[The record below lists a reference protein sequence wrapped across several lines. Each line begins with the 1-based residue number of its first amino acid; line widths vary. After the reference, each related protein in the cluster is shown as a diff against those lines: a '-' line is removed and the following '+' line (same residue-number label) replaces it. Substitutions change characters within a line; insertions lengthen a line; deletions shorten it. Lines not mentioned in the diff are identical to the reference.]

1 MKKVSEAGLLSMN
14 FRLKNPLTHL
24 LQNLLLKVKNPK
36 QQQNKIMRRRSV
48 LCCCFMARDAI
59 FFFKFKSSNV
69 VALGQILKCWIDV
82 ALVFLFHDALKGG
95 NNIEIVNR

>member
-1 MKKVSEAGLLSMN
+1 M
-14 FRLKNPLTHL
+14 
-24 LQNLLLKVKNPK
+24 LLLYGKRCN
-36 QQQNKIMRRRSV
+36 
-48 LCCCFMARDAI
+48 I

>member
-1 MKKVSEAGLLSMN
+1 MFCVVALWQEM
-14 FRLKNPLTHL
+14 
-24 LQNLLLKVKNPK
+24 QY
-36 QQQNKIMRRRSV
+36 
-48 LCCCFMARDAI
+48 

>member
-1 MKKVSEAGLLSMN
+1 MFCVVALWQEV
-14 FRLKNPLTHL
+14 
-24 LQNLLLKVKNPK
+24 QY
-36 QQQNKIMRRRSV
+36 
-48 LCCCFMARDAI
+48 